1 MAMIP
6 SSLSPQGRCDSRT
19 HVWDLIE
26 YHFVLIIV
34 NVQKAI
40 LRLTIQ
46 DINSVAVFLKLC
58 KNFTLL
64 IGDRAGYKGLELF
77 VFSDLGYTILLF
89 KRKIFPTIYV
99 WVLNFENV
107 RVLDAELQNER
118 LGRIVF
124 VLPKFTYKISR
135 AREVCRKN
143 IPFYFKVC
151 HILIVSFQALTIYL
165 HQAQSAT

>member
-26 YHFVLIIV
+26 YHFFLIIV

-40 LRLTIQ
+40 LTLTIQ

-64 IGDRAGYKGLELF
+64 ISG
-77 VFSDLGYTILLF
+77 
-89 KRKIFPTIYV
+89 
-99 WVLNFENV
+99 
-107 RVLDAELQNER
+107 VLDFLYFQICDTRYCYLKERFCQQYTFGFFIFNMLGWMQNYKMNIQGGLSFSCQNSLWKFPELEK
-118 LGRIVF
+118 F
-124 VLPKFTYKISR
+124 VG
-135 AREVCRKN
+135 KN
-143 IPFYFKVC
+143 IPFYFKVS
-151 HILIVSFQALTIYL
+151 HILIVSFQALTIDL